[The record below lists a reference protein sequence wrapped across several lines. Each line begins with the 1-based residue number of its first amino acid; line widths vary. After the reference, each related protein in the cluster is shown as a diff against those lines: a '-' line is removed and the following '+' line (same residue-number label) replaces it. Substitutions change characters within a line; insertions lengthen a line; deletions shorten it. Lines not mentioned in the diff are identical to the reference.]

1 MTQEKLQ
8 SIEKILLLLTI
19 VLLPFVTL
27 PKRMII
33 NTVGGNATNYTILAL
48 CIVFAVEVFKFR
60 PKIKSVF
67 VKFFIIF
74 TLARI
79 ITLAIGLIN
88 YPYYD
93 LITIDQID
101 KLQVLVNKIPAL
113 GDGKNLLPYWLFI
126 REAKNIFMDNF
137 TLLGLPVIIWHL
149 FHTDWQ
155 AGFKYMRKAVLILVV
170 IFGTYSFIEILWLK
184 LHLGIAKDILRFVN
198 PLLYDPK
205 SAHGWWPPLLWNGQ
219 LRSVC
224 PEPSFFGIYASF
236 CIPFLWSY
244 IVDERKTKDIVLY
257 TYFMLMLFLTKA
269 RTGLGIFIGEYVLLV
284 LSTLFCRS
292 KKIFLIL
299 GIVSLS
305 SIIAFSMTLVDW
317 KSGNEAISAETYISE
332 NVTSVT
338 KANARSNEARF
349 INIRATFDVAKRHFF
364 WGVGNNLKNA
374 YIPEYLSEEDYK
386 NYEVALWTRFMYEK
400 GILKSGYPNLNQYI
414 NTFVDCGVLG
424 LLLFIAPI
432 VYVLIGLKN
441 NWQRGK
447 FDINMLFASIIFV
460 AQLVSMIANK
470 YHITYPLALG
480 LCLCVVENSDGKNTK
495 GVEVQ

>member
-27 PKRMII
+27 PKHMII
-33 NTVGGNATNYTILAL
+33 NTVGGYATNYTILAL
-48 CIVFAVEVFKFR
+48 FIVFAVEVFKFR

-74 TLARI
+74 TLVRI

-101 KLQVLVNKIPAL
+101 KLQVLVSKIPAL

-126 REAKNIFMDNF
+126 RETKNIIMDNF
-137 TLLGLPVIIWHL
+137 TLFGLPVIIWHL

-155 AGFKYMRKAVLILVV
+155 AGFEYIRKAVLILVV
-170 IFGTYSFIEILWLK
+170 IFGAYSFIEILWLK
-184 LHLGIAKDILRFVN
+184 LHLGIAKDILCFVN

-224 PEPSFFGIYASF
+224 PEPSYFGINACF

-244 IVDERKTKDIVLY
+244 ISEEFKAKYIVLY

-269 RTGLGIFIGEYVLLV
+269 RTALGVFIGEYILLV
-284 LSTLFCRS
+284 LSTLFCRT
-292 KKIFLIL
+292 KKVLL
-299 GIVSLS
+299 ALVIVSLS
-305 SIIAFSMTLVDW
+305 STIAFSLTLLDW
-317 KSGNEAISAETYISE
+317 KSGNEIVTAKSYVSE
-332 NVTSVT
+332 NVMSVAKT
-338 KANARSNEARF
+338 GARSNSARF
-349 INIRATFDVAKRHFF
+349 GNVKATFAIAQAHIFT
-364 WGVGNNLKNA
+364 GVGKGLKSA
-374 YIPEYLSEEDYK
+374 YMPDYIDSEFAENGEIK
-386 NYEVALWTRFMYEK
+386 LWTKYMLDQ
-400 GILKSGYPNLNQYI
+400 GVLKSSFPNLNHY
-414 NTFVDCGVLG
+414 VDIFAESG
-424 LLLFIAPI
+424 LVGLFLFLMPIIYVVCRFIKLKLYLNMLSCICFIA
-432 VYVLIGLKN
+432 LAG
-441 NWQRGK
+441 
-447 FDINMLFASIIFV
+447 
-460 AQLVSMIANK
+460 QLAAMCSNK

-495 GVEVQ
+495 EVEVQ

>member
-155 AGFKYMRKAVLILVV
+155 VGFKYMRKAVLILVV

-219 LRSVC
+219 LRSEC

-338 KANARSNEARF
+338 QANARSNEARF

-386 NYEVALWTRFMYEK
+386 DYEVAIWTRFMYEK
-400 GILKSGYPNLNQYI
+400 GILKSGFPNLNHYVEI
-414 NTFVDCGVLG
+414 FAEAGILG
-424 LLLFIAPI
+424 LLLFLLPI
-432 VYVLIGLKN
+432 VYVFLKFVKYKLYKN
-441 NWQRGK
+441 
-447 FDINMLFASIIFV
+447 ILSCVCLIIF
-460 AQLVSMIANK
+460 AGQLAAMCSNK
-470 YHITYPLALG
+470 YYVTYPLALG

-495 GVEVQ
+495 EVEVQ